1 MWASESSC
9 PVDGMP
15 HLRNPLC
22 SSLQYQRCSP
32 LRDHSPWGENHRSLL
47 SRPKKRERGRG
58 SEWRR
63 VDCFPYFLAFFCLS
77 YSAGVISERNGL
89 MPPSWIVTGC
99 LTGRGLVQ
107 RPFFPLNPYSLGESL
122 LAPILHSYWIQDG
135 GLIRKWALARPKY
148 ACSNTETITL
158 NSSPLCLWHAAL
170 HILSIANTNSDPQNW
185 RFYSGENVCIY
196 ESLSKF
202 V

>member
-9 PVDGMP
+9 SVDGMP

-32 LRDHSPWGENHRSLL
+32 LRNHSPWGESIVACFTGL
-47 SRPKKRERGRG
+47 KRGRG
-58 SEWRR
+58 ERR
-63 VDCFPYFLAFFCLS
+63 ANEGAWIASPTYSRFFFFFFCLS
-77 YSAGVISERNGL
+77 YSAGVISERNGS
-89 MPPSWIVTGC
+89 MPPSSIVTGC

-107 RPFFPLNPYSLGESL
+107 RPYSLGESL
-122 LAPILHSYWIQDG
+122 IAPILHSYWIQDG
-135 GLIRKWALARPKY
+135 GLIRKWTLARPKY
-148 ACSNTETITL
+148 TCSL
-158 NSSPLCLWHAAL
+158 ARPSRLCLWHAAL

-185 RFYSGENVCIY
+185 KFYCGTSVSIY
-196 ESLSKF
+196 DLPSKF